1 MNIISLSFY
10 AAVILALVIYYV
22 TPARFRWI
30 AVLLFSGYFA
40 VSANGIKLAGY
51 MAAVIVFTWGA
62 AVLVDKYREKPG
74 LSRAILI
81 GAVAADGVSLIAMK
95 ELNFFIHGAR
105 AAASVLGKSIPLQPI
120 SILAPIGISY
130 YTLSLIG
137 YLADVY
143 WGTAKAE
150 KNPLKVALFAG
161 YFPLLIAG
169 PIVRKR
175 EVFDGLMEGHKLQYE
190 NIAFGLQRIV
200 WGFFKKLV
208 ISERFAVIVNA
219 VYGNYYVYSGL
230 YIWAAAVCFLLQLY
244 TDFSGG
250 IDICLGVSQLFGI
263 HLPENFDLPF
273 LSRSVSEFWRRWH
286 ITLGGWLRDYIYY
299 PMMKSDVMQ
308 GIGARSKKLLGKKRG
323 KKIPLYIVTMISW
336 FLVGFWHGG
345 GWNYIFGVGLFYGMV
360 IVAGQMFEPWAEKTI
375 KFFRINTECFSW
387 HLFQMARTFLVLV
400 FANSLFRAPSL
411 RSGFQMWKMA
421 FDVWNPWILF
431 DKSFFEL
438 GLNQTEWEI
447 LMISMVV
454 LIVCG
459 LLRYYLK
466 MPVRQ
471 WLAQQNM
478 LFRWS
483 MFLLLILWVFVY
495 GYYGPGFNAQ
505 SFIYFQF

>member
-1 MNIISLSFY
+1 MNIISFSFY
-10 AAVILALVIYYV
+10 AVLLMALVLYYGV
-22 TPARFRWI
+22 PVKFRWM
-30 AVLLFSGYFA
+30 VLLVVSGYFV
-40 VSANGIKLAGY
+40 VSANGVRLAGY
-51 MAAVIVFTWGA
+51 MAAVIGFTWA
-62 AVLVDKYREKPG
+62 AALLVDRYRENQR
-74 LSRAILI
+74 LSKAILI
-81 GAVAADGVSLIAMK
+81 CAVTADGISLVAMK

-105 AAASVLGKSIPLQPI
+105 AAASVFGKTIPLQPV
-120 SILAPIGISY
+120 SILAPVGISY

-143 WGTAKAE
+143 WGTAEAE
-150 KNPLKVALFAG
+150 KNPFKTALFAG
-161 YFPLLIAG
+161 YFPVLIAG

-175 EVFDGLMEGHKLQYE
+175 EVFGGLTEGHRFSYE
-190 NIAFGLQRIV
+190 NLTFGLQRIV

-219 VYGNYYVYSGL
+219 VYGDYYVYSGL
-230 YIWAAAVCFLLQLY
+230 YIWIAAVCFLLQLY

-250 IDICLGVSQLFGI
+250 IDICLGVSQLFGVP
-263 HLPENFDLPF
+263 LPENFHLPF

-299 PMMKSDVMQ
+299 PMMKSDLMQ
-308 GIGARSKKLLGKKRG
+308 GIGVRSKKLLGKKKG
-323 KKIPLYIVTMISW
+323 KKIPLYIVTLISW

-360 IVAGQMFEPWAEKTI
+360 IIAGQIFEPWTEKII
-375 KFFRINTECFSW
+375 KLFRMNTECFSW

-400 FANSLFRAPSL
+400 FANSFFRAASL
-411 RSGFQMWKMA
+411 KSGFQMWRMA

-431 DKSFFEL
+431 DKSLYEL

-447 LMISMVV
+447 LAVSMLV

-459 LLRYYLK
+459 LLRHFLK

-471 WLAQQNM
+471 WLGQQNM
-478 LFRWS
+478 VFRWGVII
-483 MFLLLILWVFVY
+483 LLILWIFVY

>member
-10 AAVILALVIYYV
+10 GAVLLALVLYYAV
-22 TPARFRWI
+22 PMKARWVI
-30 AVLLFSGYFA
+30 LLGFSGYF
-40 VSANGIKLAGY
+40 VISANGIRLALY
-51 MAAVIVFTWGA
+51 MAAVIASTYGA
-62 AVLVDKYREKPG
+62 ALLVDRYRA
-74 LSRAILI
+74 RARMAKTILVVGI
-81 GAVAADGVSLIAMK
+81 VIDAVSLLAMK

-105 AAASVLGKSIPLQPI
+105 MAASVFGRTIPLQPV

-143 WGTAKAE
+143 WETAKAE
-150 KNPLKVALFAG
+150 RNPLKMALFAG
-161 YFPLLIAG
+161 YFPVLIAG

-175 EVFDGLMEGHKLQYE
+175 EVFDSLMEGHRFSYE
-190 NIAFGLQRIV
+190 ELFFGLQRIL

-230 YIWAAAVCFLLQLY
+230 YVWVAAVCFLMQLY

-273 LSRSVSEFWRRWH
+273 LSRTVSEFWRRWH

-299 PMMKSDVMQ
+299 PMMKSDFFQ
-308 GIGARSKKLLGKKRG
+308 GIGARAKKAFGKKTG
-323 KKIPLYIVTMISW
+323 KKIPLYMVTMISW

-360 IVAGQMFEPWAEKTI
+360 IVLGQMFEPFFKKLI
-375 KFFRINTECFSW
+375 KFFKINTECFSW
-387 HLFQMARTFLVLV
+387 HLFQMGRTFLILV
-400 FANSLFRAPSL
+400 FANSLFRAASL
-411 RSGFQMWKMA
+411 KRGFQMWRMA
-421 FDVWNPWILF
+421 FAQWNPWIFF
-431 DKSFFEL
+431 DKSLYGL
-438 GLNQTEWEI
+438 GLSQTEWEI
-447 LMISMVV
+447 LMVSMAV

-459 LLRYYLK
+459 LLKYFLK

-471 WLAQQNM
+471 WLGQQN
-478 LFRWS
+478 LVFRWGV
-483 MFLLLILWVFVY
+483 MLILTVWVFVY
-495 GYYGPGFNAQ
+495 GYYGPGFDSG